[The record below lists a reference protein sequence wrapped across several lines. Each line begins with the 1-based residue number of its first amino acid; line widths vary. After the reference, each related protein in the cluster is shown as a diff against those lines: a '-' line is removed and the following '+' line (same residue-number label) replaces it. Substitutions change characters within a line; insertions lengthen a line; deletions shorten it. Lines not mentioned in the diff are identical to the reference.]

1 MTNNHHLAT
10 FNTLFNNRIIG
21 PTVDSKSL
29 NMETCMKN
37 AKKADSNV
45 LYLDTG
51 LSTPKR
57 TTKKKTQKRK
67 SKRVFRVDMRMLD
80 GRRVTKSFRRKHD
93 AEQFKAKL
101 KVENEMYETTGQVI
115 QKDVTVKEFC
125 ELWFDEVAHGR
136 KSPKTIKGYHSTINQ
151 YLIPT
156 LGNIKLKFIE
166 YNHARKVENFI
177 LRSGKTNRTVNKN
190 MMNFK
195 TIMNDA
201 EKMGY
206 IFKNKIRGYKELK
219 QKSRD
224 LSYWTKEEV
233 KQFLDYT
240 RDHDELHDLYELT
253 LNTGLRLGEVV
264 GLCWDKVDFE
274 GNQLVISR
282 SMKREGLIENTKSGK
297 TRYIPMNDKV
307 RAILKNR
314 LKTQMRGPF
323 IFSKEDGTPV
333 RYDHITQRNFKPSQ
347 INSGVSKIIR
357 FHDLRHTFASH
368 FVMNGG
374 DIYMLKELLGHNEIQ
389 TTMIYAHLDKEF
401 MQRACEFISF

>member
-1 MTNNHHLAT
+1 
-10 FNTLFNNRIIG
+10 
-21 PTVDSKSL
+21 
-29 NMETCMKN
+29 MKN

-51 LSTPKR
+51 LSKPKK
-57 TTKKKTQKRK
+57 TTKKKTQKKK

-224 LSYWTKEEV
+224 LSYWSKEEV

-347 INSGVSKIIR
+347 INSGVSRIIR

-374 DIYMLKELLGHNEIQ
+374 NIYVLQQLLGHNEIQ
-389 TTMIYAHLDKEF
+389 TTMIYAHLDKKF